1 MVSQRFAKM
10 VSRPRWRV
18 LLEAPDF
25 EVCQLSS
32 RSAPLCFCSVKSS
45 RESSFFSH
53 FVLTWTFWKF
63 IFAIISI
70 FDPFCIPQRTAEPW
84 KVGAA
89 QTAYGDLWSVIDDD
103 WCHAQALTH
112 RDFWLVALL
121 CSSGPIHFK
130 HNLLMRSE
138 LWSLCCNC
146 AIVLIL
152 VIETIDTL
160 ERCSKKLRK
169 CIWILERF
177 FFNFHKCRWPHWSSK
192 SHRLMLVTCN
202 PSKFF
207 LYVTAVIVAVE

>member
-1 MVSQRFAKM
+1 MCTPWSPWFRGMSTIQPLRTTM
-10 VSRPRWRV
+10 
-18 LLEAPDF
+18 LLFSKE
-25 EVCQLSS
+25 LK
-32 RSAPLCFCSVKSS
+32 RK
-45 RESSFFSH
+45 SFFQAFCFNLGLFGNLFLRSYP
-53 FVLTWTFWKF
+53 F
-63 IFAIISI
+63 SI
-70 FDPFCIPQRTAEPW
+70 HSATPRTAEW

-89 QTAYGDLWSVIDDD
+89 QTAYG
-103 WCHAQALTH
+103 ALTH

-138 LWSLCCNC
+138 YLWSLCCSC

>member
-1 MVSQRFAKM
+1 MVSHRFAKM
-10 VSRPRWRV
+10 VSRPRLRV

-45 RESSFFSH
+45 RESRFFSH
-53 FVLTWTFWKF
+53 FVFTWDFLEIYF
-63 IFAIISI
+63 CDHIHFRSI
-70 FDPFCIPQRTAEPW
+70 LHPPENSWAMKRWGGTNS
-84 KVGAA
+84 
-89 QTAYGDLWSVIDDD
+89 LWSVIDVMLVMLKPWLTETSDFRALVA
-103 WCHAQALTH
+103 AQAQSISNTCWCAQNC
-112 RDFWLVALL
+112 D
-121 CSSGPIHFK
+121 HFA
-130 HNLLMRSE
+130 
-138 LWSLCCNC
+138 
-146 AIVLIL
+146 AIVLI
-152 VIETIDTL
+152 VIETIHTL

-177 FFNFHKCRWPHWSSK
+177 FFNFHKCHKCRWPHWSSK